1 MGLSLILGWYV
12 IGRVHGRFPFLFP
25 LGRRFLAVPNGSV
38 ASFVDHAMLL
48 LVKRVQGAKRDA
60 QIAVFDLCIGKE
72 ESVQTENE
80 NYRRAPLYV
89 LVLIHAD
96 ETNTTETLPKVSS
109 TIFTC
114 QFLSASIS
122 SLISF

>member
-38 ASFVDHAMLL
+38 ASFVDHAMFL

-80 NYRRAPLYV
+80 NDRRAPLYV

-96 ETNTTETLPKVSS
+96 ET
-109 TIFTC
+109 
-114 QFLSASIS
+114 
-122 SLISF
+122 